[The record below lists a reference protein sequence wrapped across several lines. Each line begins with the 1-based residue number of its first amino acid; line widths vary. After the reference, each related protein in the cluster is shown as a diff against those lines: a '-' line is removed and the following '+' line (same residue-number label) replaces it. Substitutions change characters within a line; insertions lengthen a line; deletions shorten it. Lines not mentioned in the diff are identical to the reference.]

1 MKLTEDRGYG
11 ALGILRPQRWWSSR
25 RGRWR
30 EDAEAWRNGTL
41 PEDVAAASLAKEQG
55 TTPHYHTD
63 VDASW

>member
-1 MKLTEDRGYG
+1 MVVFQGGRG
-11 ALGILRPQRWWSSR
+11 
-25 RGRWR
+25 WR